1 METAAK
7 HVLLGWAA
15 FGAALF
21 LLRGSE
27 KAPVLEPGVAPVQ
40 PRATPTVQSPPLG
53 QSRVKDD
60 VANVMM
66 QIMQIPTR
74 AKFDS
79 ELNQKVAEAKLDRDE
94 VVAALNVGS
103 PLDRP
108 GTPTPRQEAILGR
121 LFG

>member
-27 KAPVLEPGVAPVQ
+27 KAPVLVPGTAP
-40 PRATPTVQSPPLG
+40 VQSPPPA